1 MKDKAKGIKEQDEI
15 DYTNHIIKY
24 DDEYVHNSNARA

>member
-15 DYTNHIIKY
+15 DYTNHIIEY
-24 DDEYVHNSNARA
+24 DEYVHNSNARA